1 MLVNILRVFASVVV
15 FVGLLWR
22 YALSTSYLGF
32 YRPHTFV
39 RIWLAMMQ
47 ALLLLV
53 PLEPSAVCWMAVIC
67 IDLVYTQA
75 VRNAS
80 RFVPIAVLAS
90 LLSWAFWLI
99 GPWFSRGFAW
109 SACGLATVCLLVVW
123 PVTVGR
129 QTFYVRP
136 QKAKWLVPLFTLSAL
151 VACVL
156 LSFGIA
162 EPGFV
167 FVFVSIM
174 SYEWFYTWQFAFRS
188 LMMVRRGQF
197 APHS

>member
-1 MLVNILRVFASVVV
+1 MLVNILRVFALVVV
-15 FVGLLWR
+15 FVGLVWR

-39 RIWLAMMQ
+39 RIWVALSQ
-47 ALLLLV
+47 TLLLLV
-53 PLEPSAVCWMAVIC
+53 PLAPCTVCWMAVIC

-75 VRNAS
+75 VQNAS
-80 RFVPIAVLAS
+80 RFVPIAILAS
-90 LLSWAFWLI
+90 LFSWAFWLL
-99 GPWFSRGFAW
+99 GPWFNRGFAW

-123 PVTVGR
+123 PLMIRR

-136 QKAKWLVPLFTLSAL
+136 QKAKWLVPLFTVSAL

-156 LSFGIA
+156 LSFGMV

-174 SYEWFYTWQFAFRS
+174 TYEWFYTWQLAFRS
-188 LMMVRRGQF
+188 LIMVHRGDF
-197 APHS
+197 APDS